1 MSSVSINNL
10 VLMGR
15 LTADPELRR
24 SKNNNAVTS
33 FRLAVTRRNN
43 AEVTDFIPCVAFGGL
58 GEFVQQWFQ
67 KGTLAIVI
75 GQLTARVWQDKDG
88 NTRTSYEVQC
98 DNIQFGETKKQRV
111 ARELDEPAADSQPER
126 SASQPTSAA
135 PAQIEPDSRS
145 GLQIVALDS
154 VTGTVLENAVYD
166 IYTPDGEPVQQKIT
180 TGTDGIASVVGLTAG
195 EYIITEV
202 TTPDSFRPV
211 VRSVSVRLEPGV
223 NHSINFPHNA
233 APVYEQHPAYGGEQQ
248 TDFIDAG
255 SDEFF

>member
-111 ARELDEPAADSQPER
+111 ARGAGRTGSRQPAGTQRVAAYQRSTRADRAGLSER
-126 SASQPTSAA
+126 FADRGAGQRDRHSAGK
-135 PAQIEPDSRS
+135 R
-145 GLQIVALDS
+145 GL
-154 VTGTVLENAVYD
+154 
-166 IYTPDGEPVQQKIT
+166 
-180 TGTDGIASVVGLTAG
+180 
-195 EYIITEV
+195 
-202 TTPDSFRPV
+202 
-211 VRSVSVRLEPGV
+211 
-223 NHSINFPHNA
+223 
-233 APVYEQHPAYGGEQQ
+233 
-248 TDFIDAG
+248 
-255 SDEFF
+255 